1 MYGRK
6 VKLRFFF
13 VLLILATLTLSVFLI
28 IKSLEENVIF
38 FKSPTEIKTLSE
50 ISKKKIRIGGMV
62 KKDSITIVSKEI
74 KFIVTDLKNEI
85 NVVYL
90 GAVPNLFA
98 EEKGVVAEGY
108 LKDTNFFVAT

>member
-13 VLLILATLTLSVFLI
+13 VSLILATLALSVFLL

-62 KKDSITIVSKEI
+62 KKDSI
-74 KFIVTDLKNEI
+74 
-85 NVVYL
+85 NVIS
-90 GAVPNLFA
+90 
-98 EEKGVVAEGY
+98 
-108 LKDTNFFVAT
+108 

>member
-13 VLLILATLTLSVFLI
+13 VLLILATLALSVFLL

-50 ISKKKIRIGGMV
+50 IGKKK
-62 KKDSITIVSKEI
+62 
-74 KFIVTDLKNEI
+74 
-85 NVVYL
+85 L
-90 GAVPNLFA
+90 G
-98 EEKGVVAEGY
+98 
-108 LKDTNFFVAT
+108 